1 MYLHGNLGAGVDDY
15 ALSIDEGHI
24 SRLLTQ
30 SVINYFNDPKNFPNS
45 ELLEADGT
53 YGYSSADG
61 KGWHLYP
68 HKEAGSSIGP
78 KTAYGDIT
86 GQYGTYWR
94 VPIQGEMQKWI
105 SHDNFV
111 RLSQME
117 VDTRIKDLIKVEV
130 PTYLKGKK
138 LAEVAADLPTAIA
151 AVVAA
156 VKKAINTK
164 GSWFAGWGLT
174 VT

>member
-1 MYLHGNLGAGVDDY
+1 
-15 ALSIDEGHI
+15 
-24 SRLLTQ
+24 
-30 SVINYFNDPKNFPNS
+30 
-45 ELLEADGT
+45 
-53 YGYSSADG
+53 
-61 KGWHLYP
+61 
-68 HKEAGSSIGP
+68 
-78 KTAYGDIT
+78 
-86 GQYGTYWR
+86 
-94 VPIQGEMQKWI
+94 
-105 SHDNFV
+105 
-111 RLSQME
+111 ME